1 MDLINKLQFALY
13 LIPILIVSV
22 TLHELS
28 HAFVAD
34 RLGDTTAR
42 KLGRLTFNP
51 IKHLD
56 PVGSASFLVT
66 YLLFSFPFGWAKPVP
81 VYPQNLRM
89 DPRYGMALVAIAG
102 PITNF
107 LIALVVVAFAVHG
120 PESLV
125 TGETAVQLIGLS
137 FSVNVVLGVFNL
149 LPVPPLDGSRVIGA
163 FMSRQTYEDWS
174 GLDRFAPIMFLLLFF
189 VFQVPTLSFIRNG
202 SALVERALVTVVG
215 G

>member
-1 MDLINKLQFALY
+1 
-13 LIPILIVSV
+13 V
-22 TLHELS
+22 
-28 HAFVAD
+28 VAD
-34 RLGDTTAR
+34 KLGDTTAR
-42 KLGRLTFNP
+42 KLGRLTLNP

-81 VYPQNLRM
+81 VYPQNLRL

-102 PITNF
+102 PVTNF
-107 LIALVVVAFAVHG
+107 LIALAVVAFAVHG
-120 PESLV
+120 PAGMLS
-125 TGETAVQLIGLS
+125 GETAQQLIGLS

-174 GLDRFAPIMFLLLFF
+174 SLDRFAPIMFLLLFF
-189 VFQVPTLSFIRNG
+189 VFQVPTLSFIRSG
-202 SALVERALVTVVG
+202 SAFVEQVLVTIVG